1 MKYTNTPVSAP
12 ESTILAADTY
22 VAIPFTVKET
32 NAVPAGYPMTKTGLK
47 AAATTDTSA
56 TDTSA
61 ADAATDAIGILL
73 HTVDPAVNPN
83 GALLIQGVIDV
94 DKAKL
99 SGFTYSANDIA
110 ALKKAV
116 PAVFCRTDVG
126 AKSK

>member
-32 NAVPAGYPMTKTGLK
+32 NAVSAGYPMAKTGLK
-47 AAATTDTSA
+47 AAATTG
-56 TDTSA
+56 TSA

-83 GALLIQGVIDV
+83 GALLIQGVV
-94 DKAKL
+94 DQKKAKAS
-99 SGFTYSANDIA
+99 SGFAFSNDDIA
-110 ALKKAV
+110 ALHKAV
-116 PAVFCRTDVG
+116 PAVFFRDNIG
-126 AKSK
+126 PNS

>member
-1 MKYTNTPVSAP
+1 MKYTTTPVSAP

-22 VAIPFTVKET
+22 VAIPFTVTET
-32 NAVPAGYPMTKTGLK
+32 GVVKAGYPMAKTGKK
-47 AAATTDTSA
+47 ASATTGVS
-56 TDTSA
+56 
-61 ADAATDAIGILL
+61 DAAVTDAIGILL
-73 HTVDPAVNPN
+73 HTVDPSVNPN

-126 AKSK
+126 AKSE

>member
-22 VAIPFTVKET
+22 VAIPFTVNET
-32 NAVPAGYPMTKTGLK
+32 NAVPAGYPMAKTGLK
-47 AAATTDTSA
+47 ATTTGTSA
-56 TDTSA
+56 T
-61 ADAATDAIGILL
+61 DAATDAIGILL
-73 HTVDPAVNPN
+73 HTVDPAVNHN

-126 AKSK
+126 AKSE

>member
-1 MKYTNTPVSAP
+1 MKYTTTPVSAP

-56 TDTSA
+56 TD
-61 ADAATDAIGILL
+61 AATDAIGILL
-73 HTVDPAVNPN
+73 HTVDPTVNPN

-99 SGFTYSANDIA
+99 SGFAYSANDIA

-116 PAVFCRTDVG
+116 PAVFCRQML
-126 AKSK
+126 AQRASKED

>member
-32 NAVPAGYPMTKTGLK
+32 SAVQAGYPMTKTGLK

-56 TDTSA
+56 I
-61 ADAATDAIGILL
+61 DAATDVIGILL

-99 SGFTYSANDIA
+99 SGFPYSTNDIA

-116 PAVFCRTDVG
+116 PAVFCRINDG
-126 AKSK
+126 AKSE

>member
-32 NAVPAGYPMTKTGLK
+32 NAVPAGYPMAKTGLK
-47 AAATTDTSA
+47 AAATTG
-56 TDTSA
+56 TSA

-83 GALLIQGVIDV
+83 GALLIQGVV
-94 DKAKL
+94 DQKKAKAS
-99 SGFTYSANDIA
+99 SGFSFTADDVA
-110 ALKKAV
+110 ALHKAV
-116 PAVFCRTDVG
+116 PAVFFRDNIGTN
-126 AKSK
+126 A

>member
-32 NAVPAGYPMTKTGLK
+32 NAVPAGYPMAKTGLK
-47 AAATTDTSA
+47 AAAITG
-56 TDTSA
+56 TSA
-61 ADAATDAIGILL
+61 ADAATDAATDAIGILL

-126 AKSK
+126 AKSE

>member
-32 NAVPAGYPMTKTGLK
+32 NAVPAGYPMAKTGLK
-47 AAATTDTSA
+47 AAATTG
-56 TDTSA
+56 TSA

-73 HTVDPAVNPN
+73 HTVDPN

-126 AKSK
+126 AKGE

>member
-32 NAVPAGYPMTKTGLK
+32 NAVLAGYPMAKTGLK
-47 AAATTDTSA
+47 AATTTG
-56 TDTSA
+56 TSA

-110 ALKKAV
+110 ALKKSV

-126 AKSK
+126 AKSE

>member
-32 NAVPAGYPMTKTGLK
+32 NAVSAGYPMAKTGLK
-47 AAATTDTSA
+47 AAATTDTS
-56 TDTSA
+56 
-61 ADAATDAIGILL
+61 ATDAIGILL

-126 AKSK
+126 AKSE

>member
-32 NAVPAGYPMTKTGLK
+32 NAVPAGYPMAKTGLK
-47 AAATTDTSA
+47 ATATTGTGV
-56 TDTSA
+56 

-116 PAVFCRTDVG
+116 PAVFCRIDVG

>member
-1 MKYTNTPVSAP
+1 MKYTNTPVLAP

-22 VAIPFTVKET
+22 VAIPFTVTET
-32 NAVPAGYPMTKTGLK
+32 DVVKAGYPMAKTGKK
-47 AAATTDTSA
+47 ASATTGVS
-56 TDTSA
+56 
-61 ADAATDAIGILL
+61 DAAVTDAIGILL

-126 AKSK
+126 AKSE

>member
-32 NAVPAGYPMTKTGLK
+32 NAVSAGYPMAKTGLK
-47 AAATTDTSA
+47 AATTG
-56 TDTSA
+56 TSA

-126 AKSK
+126 AKSE

>member
-32 NAVPAGYPMTKTGLK
+32 SAVSAGYPMTKEGKK
-47 AAATTDTSA
+47 ATATSGSST
-56 TDTSA
+56 

-73 HTVDPAVNPN
+73 HTVDPTVNPN

-99 SGFTYSANDIA
+99 SGYAYSANDIA

-116 PAVFCRTDVG
+116 PAIFCREDGG
-126 AKSK
+126 AKGE

>member
-32 NAVPAGYPMTKTGLK
+32 DAVPAGYPMTKAGKK
-47 AAATTDTSA
+47 AAATSGSNTT
-56 TDTSA
+56 
-61 ADAATDAIGILL
+61 DAATDAIGILL
-73 HTVDPAVNPN
+73 HTVDPNVNPN

-94 DKAKL
+94 DKAKK
-99 SGFTYSANDIA
+99 SGYGYTANDIA

-116 PAVFCRTDVG
+116 PAIFCREDVG
-126 AKSK
+126 AKSE

>member
-1 MKYTNTPVSAP
+1 MKYINILVLAP
-12 ESTILAADTY
+12 ESTILAADIY
-22 VAIPFTVKET
+22 VAISFIVKET
-32 NAVPAGYPMTKTGLK
+32 NAVPAGYLMAKTGLK
-47 AAATTDTSA
+47 AAATIGI
-56 TDTSA
+56 SA

-73 HTVDPAVNPN
+73 HTVDSAVNFN

-116 PAVFCRTDVG
+116 FAVFCCIDVG
-126 AKSK
+126 AKSE

>member
-47 AAATTDTSA
+47 ATTT
-56 TDTSA
+56 TGTSA

-83 GALLIQGVIDV
+83 GALLIQGVV
-94 DKAKL
+94 DQKKAKAS
-99 SGFTYSANDIA
+99 SGFSFTADDVA
-110 ALKKAV
+110 ALHKAV
-116 PAVFCRTDVG
+116 PAVFFRDNIGTNL
-126 AKSK
+126 

>member
-32 NAVPAGYPMTKTGLK
+32 NAVPAGYPMAKTGLK
-47 AAATTDTSA
+47 AAVTTS
-56 TDTSA
+56 TSA

-110 ALKKAV
+110 VLKKAV

-126 AKSK
+126 GKSK

>member
-22 VAIPFTVKET
+22 VAIPFTVTET
-32 NAVPAGYPMTKTGLK
+32 DVVKAGYPMAKTGKK
-47 AAATTDTSA
+47 AAATTGTS
-56 TDTSA
+56 
-61 ADAATDAIGILL
+61 DAAVTDAIGILL

-126 AKSK
+126 AKSE

>member
-1 MKYTNTPVSAP
+1 MLFRS
-12 ESTILAADTY
+12 
-22 VAIPFTVKET
+22 
-32 NAVPAGYPMTKTGLK
+32 
-47 AAATTDTSA
+47 
-56 TDTSA
+56 
-61 ADAATDAIGILL
+61 
-73 HTVDPAVNPN
+73 VNPN

-126 AKSK
+126 AKSE

>member
-32 NAVPAGYPMTKTGLK
+32 NAVPAGYPMAKTGLK
-47 AAATTDTSA
+47 AAATTG
-56 TDTSA
+56 TSA

-99 SGFTYSANDIA
+99 SGFTYSTNDIA

-116 PAVFCRTDVG
+116 PAVFCRTGVG
-126 AKSK
+126 TKSE

>member
-32 NAVPAGYPMTKTGLK
+32 NAVPAGYPMAKTGKK
-47 AAATTDTSA
+47 ATATTGTS
-56 TDTSA
+56 
-61 ADAATDAIGILL
+61 DAAVTDAIGILL
-73 HTVDPAVNPN
+73 HTVDPSVNPN

-116 PAVFCRTDVG
+116 PAVFCRTDDG
-126 AKSK
+126 AKSE

>member
-22 VAIPFTVKET
+22 VAIPFTVKGT
-32 NAVPAGYPMTKTGLK
+32 NAVPAGYPMAKTGLK
-47 AAATTDTSA
+47 ATATTGTSA
-56 TDTSA
+56 T
-61 ADAATDAIGILL
+61 DAATDAIGILL

-126 AKSK
+126 AKSE

>member
-32 NAVPAGYPMTKTGLK
+32 NAVPAGYPMAKTGLK
-47 AAATTDTSA
+47 AAVT

-116 PAVFCRTDVG
+116 PAVFCRNDDG
-126 AKSK
+126 AKSE

>member
-32 NAVPAGYPMTKTGLK
+32 NAVPAGYPMAKTGLK
-47 AAATTDTSA
+47 AAATTGTSA
-56 TDTSA
+56 T
-61 ADAATDAIGILL
+61 DAATDAIGILL

-110 ALKKAV
+110 ALKRLFPPFSAV
-116 PAVFCRTDVG
+116 PMLAQR
-126 AKSK
+126 ASKED

>member
-1 MKYTNTPVSAP
+1 MKYTTTPVSAP

-22 VAIPFTVKET
+22 VAIPFTVTET
-32 NAVPAGYPMTKTGLK
+32 DVVKAGYPMAKTGKK
-47 AAATTDTSA
+47 ASATTGVS
-56 TDTSA
+56 
-61 ADAATDAIGILL
+61 DAAVTDAIGILL

-126 AKSK
+126 AKSE

>member
-32 NAVPAGYPMTKTGLK
+32 NAVSAGYPMAKTGLK
-47 AAATTDTSA
+47 AAATSA
-56 TDTSA
+56 T
-61 ADAATDAIGILL
+61 DAATDAIGILL

-126 AKSK
+126 AKSE